1 MKDIVTLHDKSFEIF
16 IHQDRIAEAIEKMVK
31 EVEEDVGDDNPI
43 FIGVLNGSFL
53 VVADFV
59 RKYKYNCEVS
69 FVKMASY
76 VKTGS
81 TGDVKTLLGINED
94 LKGRNVI
101 LLEDIVDTGNTLEKL
116 IEIFEAKEL
125 KSLKIA
131 TLFYKPEAY
140 KKSHPID
147 YIGMEIENK
156 FIVGYGLDYDGWGRN
171 LPHIYQLKE

>member
-1 MKDIVTLHDKSFEIF
+1 MKNEVTLHDKTFEIF
-16 IHQDRIAEAIEKMVK
+16 IHKDEISGAIERLVK
-31 EVEEDVGDDNPI
+31 EVETEIGDENPL

-59 RKYKYNCEVS
+59 RQYKYNCEVS

-76 VKTGS
+76 VGTGT
-81 TGDVKTLLGINED
+81 TGEVKTLLGINED
-94 LKGRNVI
+94 LKGRTVVI
-101 LLEDIVDTGNTLEKL
+101 LEDIVDTGNTLEKL
-116 IEIFEAKEL
+116 IDIFEDKEL
-125 KSLKIA
+125 KALKIV

-140 KKSHPID
+140 KKDHKID
-147 YIGMEIENK
+147 YVGIEIENK

>member
-1 MKDIVTLHDKSFEIF
+1 MDKQVVLHDKTFEIF
-16 IHQDRIAEAIEKMVK
+16 IHQDEIAKAVTKMVK
-31 EVEEDVGDDNPI
+31 MTEEKIGDDNPL

-59 RKYKYNCEVS
+59 RQYKYNCEIS

-76 VKTGS
+76 VGTGS
-81 TGDVKTLLGINED
+81 TGEVSTLLGINED
-94 LKGRNVI
+94 LKGRNVVI
-101 LLEDIVDTGNTLEKL
+101 IEDIVDTGNTLEKL
-116 IEIFEAKEL
+116 IELFSDKEL
-125 KSLKIA
+125 KSLSIA

-140 KKSHPID
+140 KKSHTID
-147 YIGMEIENK
+147 IVGMEIENK

>member
-1 MKDIVTLHDKSFEIF
+1 MKEIVQLHDKSFEIF
-16 IHQDRIAEAIEKMVK
+16 IREKEIAKAIKKMVD
-31 EVEEDVGDDNPI
+31 EVEAEIGDKNPL

-59 RKYKYNCEVS
+59 RQYKYNCEVS

-76 VKTGS
+76 VGTGS
-81 TGDVKTLLGINED
+81 AGKVQTLLGLNED
-94 LKGRNVI
+94 LKGRTVVI
-101 LLEDIVDTGNTLEKL
+101 LEDIVDTGNTLEKL
-116 IEIFEAKEL
+116 IEIFKE
-125 KSLKIA
+125 KEVETLKIA
-131 TLFYKPEAY
+131 TLFFKPEAY
-140 KKSHPID
+140 KKPYPVD

>member
-1 MKDIVTLHDKSFEIF
+1 MVETVKLHDKSFEIF
-16 IHQDRIAEAIEKMVK
+16 IHQDRIAEAIKKMVNK
-31 EVEEDVGDDNPI
+31 VEEEVGDDNPI

-59 RKYKYNCEVS
+59 RQYKYNCEVS

-76 VKTGS
+76 VGTGT
-81 TGDVKTLLGINED
+81 TGEVKTLLGINEE
-94 LKGRNVI
+94 LKGRTVVI
-101 LLEDIVDTGNTLEKL
+101 LEDIVDTGNTLEKL
-116 IEIFEAKEL
+116 IELFADKEL
-125 KSLKIA
+125 KALKIA

-140 KKSHPID
+140 KKSHSID
-147 YIGMEIENK
+147 YVGMEIENK

>member
-1 MKDIVTLHDKSFEIF
+1 MKETVKLHDKSFEIF
-16 IHQDRIAEAIEKMVK
+16 IHQDRIAEAIKKMVN
-31 EVEEDVGDDNPI
+31 EVEAEIGDDNPI

-59 RKYKYNCEVS
+59 RQYKYNCEVS

-76 VKTGS
+76 TGTGS
-81 TGDVKTLLGINED
+81 TGEVKTLLGINEE
-94 LKGRNVI
+94 LKGRTVVI
-101 LLEDIVDTGNTLEKL
+101 LEDIVDTGNTLEKL
-116 IEIFEAKEL
+116 IEIFSDKEL
-125 KSLKIA
+125 KALKIA

-147 YIGMEIENK
+147 YVGMEIENK

>member
-1 MKDIVTLHDKSFEIF
+1 MKKEVTLHDKTFEIF
-16 IHQDRIAEAIEKMVK
+16 IHQDKIAEAISKMVSD
-31 EVEEDVGDDNPI
+31 VEREIGDDNPI

-59 RKYKYNCEVS
+59 RQYKYNCEVS

-76 VKTGS
+76 VGTGT
-81 TGDVKTLLGINED
+81 TGEVRTLLGINED
-94 LKGRNVI
+94 LKGRTVVI
-101 LLEDIVDTGNTLEKL
+101 LEDIVDTGNTLEKL
-116 IEIFEAKEL
+116 IGIFEDKEL
-125 KSLKIA
+125 KALKIA

-140 KKSHPID
+140 KKDHPID

>member
-1 MKDIVTLHDKSFEIF
+1 MKETVKLHDKTFEIF
-16 IHQDRIAEAIEKMVK
+16 IPKEEIAKAIKKMVD
-31 EVEEDVGDDNPI
+31 EVEAEVGDDNPI

-59 RKYKYNCEVS
+59 RQYKYNCEVS

-76 VKTGS
+76 TGTGS
-81 TGDVKTLLGINED
+81 TGEVKTLLGINEE
-94 LKGRNVI
+94 LKGRTVVI
-101 LLEDIVDTGNTLEKL
+101 LEDIVDTGNTLEKL
-116 IEIFEAKEL
+116 IEIFSDKEL
-125 KSLKIA
+125 KALKIA

>member
-1 MKDIVTLHDKSFEIF
+1 MKETVKLHDKEFEIF
-16 IHQDRIAEAIEKMVK
+16 IHQDKIAEAIKKMVN
-31 EVEEDVGDDNPI
+31 EVEAEIGDQNPL

-59 RKYKYNCEVS
+59 RQYKFNCEVS

-76 VKTGS
+76 SGTGT

-94 LKGRNVI
+94 LKGRTVV

-116 IEIFEAKEL
+116 IEIFKE
-125 KSLKIA
+125 KEVKDLKIA

-140 KKSHPID
+140 KKPYPID
-147 YIGMEIENK
+147 YVGMEIENR